1 MDGETEAVVKQF
13 DSVLKELTF
22 NSRPIITTLTKM
34 AEENISFAKY
44 FVEILENRIDKCVP
58 SQKLFAFYAL
68 DSICKNAG
76 SPYTIFF
83 SKNLFKLYKKTY
95 LIVNNQVRTKLIGLF
110 KSWLQ
115 PTKATGEPVF
125 DKTTLNVIENFLV
138 KASALHQKNL
148 ESMLP
153 TPTIPLLFK
162 EIDKLTALSNERIK
176 DLKDSNNN
184 NNVNSE
190 DYNKLLA
197 KLEVLKQLRLVL
209 AKEKLSAN
217 ALKQVQLQ
225 LKQVFAQDQQ
235 YLQEKHRIQ
244 QQKQLQQEQ
253 KQQGTERDQS
263 QPLIPNEKDFS
274 SKTPN
279 MTGLSQNSTSIIPL
293 FNNSINKGNIGNPN
307 KDLNSQN
314 SSEPSTAYSTLFGSK
329 SLPTTTS
336 SMNYGINPVLNFT
349 QPNNNSINN
358 VTDFLELGKQNKL
371 DKLQNLYDSLSK
383 ENLLYI
389 PPKNSIV
396 TLFHKLNNISNAD
409 GSNNMNSDVEKWSQ
423 KLPSI
428 STLLNILNDFNAL
441 MLVNNINLDNAP
453 KLQLTQENIISN
465 ETSKIVMDNFIH
477 LIYRGKPN
485 KCSTCGKRFGN
496 TPHEKMLQGYH
507 LDWHFRI
514 NRRIKGSSY
523 NTDNDNPISFAAT
536 QRNIQSRNWYIPDSK
551 WVDFKDDEI
560 VSTRFTNDS
569 KNTTDNSEE
578 NRKRNFGGN
587 TSGGKR
593 KKHSEGNMNS
603 PQRVGGNFN
612 NSGDITDLSP
622 DLYEHYV
629 VVPETMVDNSYKC
642 PICQERVTSIY
653 DDDIGEWIWKNT
665 IQVDGKYYHAT
676 CYKETKNI

>member
-13 DSVLKELTF
+13 DFVLKELTF

-34 AEENISFAKY
+34 AEENISCAKY

-95 LIVNNQVRTKLIGLF
+95 LIVNNQVRTKLISLF

-176 DLKDSNNN
+176 DLKDN

-209 AKEKLSAN
+209 AKEKLSGN

-244 QQKQLQQEQ
+244 QQQQLHQQ
-253 KQQGTERDQS
+253 QQGAEREQS
-263 QPLIPNEKDFS
+263 QSFISNENYSFNTTS
-274 SKTPN
+274 NIAGASHS
-279 MTGLSQNSTSIIPL
+279 GTSIIPL
-293 FNNSINKGNIGNPN
+293 FNNNKNSDRISNLN
-307 KDLNSQN
+307 KDLNLQN
-314 SSEPSTAYSTLFGSK
+314 SSESSTTFSTLFGPN
-329 SLPTTTS
+329 SLSTTAS
-336 SMNYGINPVLNFT
+336 SLNYGISSGLNFT
-349 QPNNNSINN
+349 QPNSNNTNN
-358 VTDFLELGKQNKL
+358 VTDFLELGKQSKL
-371 DKLQNLYDSLSK
+371 NKLQNLYDSLSK

-389 PPKNSIV
+389 PSKNSIV
-396 TLFHKLNNISNAD
+396 TLFDKLNSIRNVD
-409 GSNNMNSDVEKWSQ
+409 GSDSINSDIEKLSQ

-428 STLLNILNDFNAL
+428 STLLNILNDFHAL
-441 MLVNNINLDNAP
+441 MIVNNINLDNAP
-453 KLQLTQENIISN
+453 KLQLTQENILSN

-485 KCSTCGKRFGN
+485 KCSTCGKRYGN
-496 TPHEKMLQGYH
+496 TPHEKMLQCYH

-514 NRRIKGSSY
+514 NRRLKGTSY
-523 NTDNDNPISFAAT
+523 NADDNNSTTFVAT
-536 QRNIQSRNWYIPDSK
+536 QRNIQSRNWYIPDLQ
-551 WVDFKDDEI
+551 WVGFKDDEI
-560 VSTRFTNDS
+560 VSTRFNNDS
-569 KNTTDNSEE
+569 KSTTDIGEE
-578 NRKRNFGGN
+578 NRKRNFGED
-587 TSGGKR
+587 TVGGKR
-593 KKHSEGNMNS
+593 KKRSEENMSS
-603 PQRVGGNFN
+603 PQKIGGNI
-612 NSGDITDLSP
+612 NSAEDTMDLSA
-622 DLYEHYV
+622 DLHEHYV
-629 VVPETMVDNSYKC
+629 IVPETMVDNSYKC
-642 PICQERVTSIY
+642 SICQEEVTSIY